1 MDLMRAKRMR
11 RTEWLLSGVRW
22 TKSINKTSSAYRL
35 IPATVLVTC
44 AILGSSC
51 SSSDFPLANRA
62 ASPTSHRTSEA
73 AQSHGC
79 QRTLIGVA
87 HPDDDL
93 YFVDPEI
100 RKTIH
105 AGCAVATVYLTAG
118 DDGKSPQAAR
128 DYVAR
133 RENGVRAAYAELAG
147 VPDRWTEESARVNG
161 RSIRSFSLGSGSQ
174 SPVKLFFLGLH
185 DGLPHGQESESMLK
199 LFLATRK
206 RIQLFQSV
214 EGYTEDQLLRTL
226 SDLARQERAQRILT
240 LDYDNASFAFGLRGK
255 VDHSDHGVGARYFRK
270 VGYLSGIPVTSYLG
284 YTMSSLQPNLS
295 PEQVAEKEAAV
306 RLYIAHTDCHSKNG
320 CATTD
325 TYRGPLQLD
334 DSDWV
339 HRQYQQEHRNPR
351 LGEIMGDI
359 GRTTDFSSRDPEQC
373 LEAVGTQPKYSAVRI
388 NTCNGTSAQKWEI
401 RAGGTIRTRLYRGY
415 CLTKLTSGAGLAP
428 CNTSRPEQKWAYKP
442 WKSTTWK
449 RTAWRIMGEEGMCL
463 YQDDRSLPPY
473 WNSRTAQ
480 HPRLGLADCK
490 KQPEPELYWRWT
502 AGTAHNNP
510 NIT

>member
-1 MDLMRAKRMR
+1 M
-11 RTEWLLSGVRW
+11 
-22 TKSINKTSSAYRL
+22 
-35 IPATVLVTC
+35 
-44 AILGSSC
+44 
-51 SSSDFPLANRA
+51 
-62 ASPTSHRTSEA
+62 
-73 AQSHGC
+73 
-79 QRTLIGVA
+79 IGVA

-100 RKTIH
+100 RKTIR
-105 AGCAVATVYLTAG
+105 AGCAVTTVYLTAG

-147 VPDRWTEESARVNG
+147 APDRWTEDSTRVNG
-161 RSIRSFSLGSGSQ
+161 RNIRSFSLGSGSP

-214 EGYTEDQLLRTL
+214 ESYTEDQLLQTL

-255 VDHSDHGVGARYFRK
+255 VDHSDHGIGARYFRK
-270 VGYLSGIPVTSYLG
+270 AGYLSGVPVESYLG
-284 YTMSSLQPNLS
+284 YTMSSLEPNLP

-306 RLYIAHTDCHSKNG
+306 RRYIARADCHSKNG
-320 CATTD
+320 CATAD

-339 HRQYQQEHRNPR
+339 HRQYRQEHRNPR
-351 LGEIMGDI
+351 LGEIMGDV
-359 GRTTDFSSRDPEQC
+359 GRTTEFSSRDPEQC
-373 LEAVGTQPKYSAVRI
+373 LEAVSTQPKYGAVRI

-401 RAGGTIRTRLYRGY
+401 RDAGTIRTRLHRGF

-428 CNTSRPEQKWAYKP
+428 CNASRPEQKWAHKP

-449 RTAWRIMGEEGMCL
+449 RTAWRIVGEKGMCL

-480 HPRLGLADCK
+480 HPRLGLVSCN
-490 KQPEPELYWRWT
+490 KQPEPELYWRWA
-502 AGTAHNNP
+502 AGTAHNDP
-510 NIT
+510 NIA